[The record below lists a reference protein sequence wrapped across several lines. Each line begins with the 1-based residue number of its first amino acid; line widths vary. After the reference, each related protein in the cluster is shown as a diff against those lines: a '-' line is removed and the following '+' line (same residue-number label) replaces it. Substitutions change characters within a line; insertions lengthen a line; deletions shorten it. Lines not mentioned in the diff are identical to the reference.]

1 MIRILLISLSLVM
14 GSSWGQAEA
23 LYRSEGPSWVFS
35 TESDF
40 TNTRDNLV
48 FAIEA
53 RGLVISYISHASA
66 MLERTAEAVGV
77 TTPVY
82 QDAEIL
88 LFCKSDLS
96 HALVT
101 ANPHNITLCPYG
113 ISVYTLTEQPSLSFI
128 AIQKPY
134 TAEPATGPITELL
147 LDIIAEALD
156 GF

>member
-1 MIRILLISLSLVM
+1 MRRSLLLALALALAA
-14 GSSWGQAEA
+14 GGGQADA
-23 LYRSEGPSWVFS
+23 LHRTEGPSWVYS
-35 TESDF
+35 TDSDF
-40 TNTRDNLV
+40 NDTRDNLV
-48 FAIEA
+48 FAIES
-53 RGLVISYISHASA
+53 RGLVISYVSHASD

-88 LFCKSDLS
+88 LFCKADLS
-96 HALVT
+96 HALVA

-113 ISVYTLTEQPSLSFI
+113 IAVYSLTDEPGQSFI

-134 TAEPATGPITELL
+134 SEEPALQPITELL
-147 LDIIAEALD
+147 VGIIEEALD